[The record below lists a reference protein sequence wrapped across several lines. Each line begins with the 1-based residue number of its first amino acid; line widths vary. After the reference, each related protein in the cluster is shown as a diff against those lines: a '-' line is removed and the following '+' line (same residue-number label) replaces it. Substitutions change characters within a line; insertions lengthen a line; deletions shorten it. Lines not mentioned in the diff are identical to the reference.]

1 MENQENRPNNSH
13 SDHIDTN
20 EGSAH
25 SSSERNDLP
34 ENNVFEGFTSWI
46 FIIYRISSDRE
57 SATNEMEEE
66 SADHTTGD
74 TERQSESYSSE
85 YIVDYEDSDYSDS
98 EVEDYSGFELAV
110 KLNCLL

>member
-34 ENNVFEGFTSWI
+34 ENNVSEGFTSWI
-46 FIIYRISSDRE
+46 LIISRISSAHEGATDEMEGE
-57 SATNEMEEE
+57 SAY
-66 SADHTTGD
+66 HITGD
-74 TERQSESYSSE
+74 TESQSGSYSSD
-85 YIVDYEDSDYSDS
+85 YIVDYDDSDYSDS
-98 EVEDYSGFELAV
+98 DVEDYSVIELNV
-110 KLNCLL
+110 KLYCFL